1 MSRNKM
7 SDNDLAALTREGD
20 AGAFSILVTRHH
32 QELSIYVASICSN
45 ATDTEDICQESYRKA
60 FLSINSF
67 NPEYPFKVWLFSI
80 ARNTAMDHIRHNKRR
95 RNIIDTVNYEDAED
109 EATTSNSQ
117 TEASP
122 EDTMIDEQLYAHFLE
137 VIESLPELYREPAK
151 LRLLNSLSY
160 EEIATS
166 LGIPLNTIKTRIRR
180 AKVMIED
187 ILESR

>member
-1 MSRNKM
+1 MPINKM

-32 QELSIYVASICSN
+32 HELSVYVASICLN

-67 NPEYPFKVWLFSI
+67 NPQYPFKVWLFSI
-80 ARNTAMDHIRHNKRR
+80 AKNTALDHLRR
-95 RNIIDTVNYEDAED
+95 KSILNTVNYDDAE
-109 EATTSNSQ
+109 EEAATTTSE

-122 EDTMIDEQLYAHFLE
+122 EDTMIDEQAYANFLE
-137 VIESLPELYREPAK
+137 TIESLPELYREPAK

-160 EEIATS
+160 EEIATV

-187 ILESR
+187 ILQSL

>member
-1 MSRNKM
+1 M

-32 QELSIYVASICSN
+32 HELSIYVASICLN

-60 FLSINSF
+60 FLSIGSF
-67 NPEYPFKVWLFSI
+67 NPKYPFKVWLFSI
-80 ARNTAMDHIRHNKRR
+80 AKNTALDHLRR
-95 RNIIDTVNYEDAED
+95 KSILNTVNYEDAE
-109 EATTSNSQ
+109 EEVATSNPE

-122 EDTMIDEQLYAHFLE
+122 EDTMINEQSYTHFLE
-137 VIESLPELYREPAK
+137 TIESLPPLYREPAR

-160 EEIATS
+160 EEISTI

-180 AKVMIED
+180 AKVLIED
-187 ILESR
+187 ILQSK